1 MNKCKPGC
9 WIGTVLLLLVMA
21 APAQALSLQSQ
32 PQPPPPPAA
41 NDFSEAVATRLLD
54 KLRSGLESGSLE
66 DMLDTFDREKMP
78 NYNAFRDQLRSFL
91 SKYQEVRVRYH
102 ITQTWSENGRG
113 IALVDFEMEGVPT
126 SGCIP
131 PLHSQGQIRF
141 EFGRGRT
148 GWKIVD
154 LDPREFFS

>member
-1 MNKCKPGC
+1 M
-9 WIGTVLLLLVMA
+9 LLLLVMA
-21 APAQALSLQSQ
+21 APAQALSSQSK
-32 PQPPPPPAA
+32 PPPAA

-113 IALVDFEMEGVPT
+113 IALADFEMEGTPT
-126 SGCIP
+126 SGGVT

-141 EFGRGRT
+141 EFGRGGK